1 MAWERLA
8 HAEITG
14 SAGILT
20 SGTFTA
26 KKNLK
31 VILYVTGLSVVNN
44 TAIVFNTDNSSTN
57 YGIRGSVDGGSD
69 YSHGSQTAIVIS
81 PTAQDTSYSTFNI
94 TNIDGQEKIV
104 IHDSTNTGGSGSGN
118 APSRREG
125 AGKWATT
132 SGQITKITVTDNNGG
147 TGSITCGVGSYITVL
162 GAKEPATADVITVDC
177 GTTATAGT
185 TSSGGTLNITSGGST
200 VLSTIDVGTTSDT
213 KWVLRYKAN
222 FGTWSANSYFH
233 VCLSDNDNP
242 ITSSQDELGVLYRND
257 SSSNNF
263 GVHTVAGAN
272 PNSVNSQDQQTWS
285 TSTSTDYYF
294 EIVRESSTS
303 AKVNFYGTDST
314 YTTVSSTSSY
324 TSVSANCDGLDRIKI
339 MENSASNTS
348 GAVTI
353 SDIEFYNGITAVT
366 SGKKHLMIQ
375 AKGIASS
382 ADISFKLRFNND
394 SGSNYTFRS
403 SANGGADGTDTSE
416 TYINAGTGFSGTA
429 NIFGTFYVINEA
441 AKEKLVISE
450 CTAGQSGAGTAPER
464 KELVGKWANTSNAI
478 TRVDVHNSGSGDF
491 GEGSEVTVYGT
502 D

>member
-8 HAEITG
+8 HTEITG

-44 TAIVFNTDNSSTN
+44 TAIVFNTDNASSN

-69 YSHGSQTAIVIS
+69 YSHGSQPAIVIS

-162 GAKEPATADVITVDC
+162 GAKEAATSDTITVD
-177 GTTATAGT
+177 TFAA
-185 TSSGGTLNITSGGST
+185 
-200 VLSTIDVGTTSDT
+200 
-213 KWVLRYKAN
+213 
-222 FGTWSANSYFH
+222 
-233 VCLSDNDNP
+233 
-242 ITSSQDELGVLYRND
+242 
-257 SSSNNF
+257 
-263 GVHTVAGAN
+263 
-272 PNSVNSQDQQTWS
+272 
-285 TSTSTDYYF
+285 
-294 EIVRESSTS
+294 
-303 AKVNFYGTDST
+303 
-314 YTTVSSTSSY
+314 
-324 TSVSANCDGLDRIKI
+324 
-339 MENSASNTS
+339 
-348 GAVTI
+348 
-353 SDIEFYNGITAVT
+353 
-366 SGKKHLMIQ
+366 KKHLMVQI
-375 AKGIASS
+375 KKIASGNAS
-382 ADISFKLRFNND
+382 VGLQFNADTGNNYSFRRNV
-394 SGSNYTFRS
+394 
-403 SANGGADGTDTSE
+403 NGGTDAERTSKSFTAGE
-416 TYINAGTGFSGTA
+416 DNTATSFSTHYI
-429 NIFGTFYVINEA
+429 INEA

-450 CTAGQSGAGTAPER
+450 FSEIGSSGAGNAPDRE
-464 KELVGKWANTSNAI
+464 EIVGKWANTSNQI
-478 TRVDVHNSGSGDF
+478 TKIDVKNQVGGDF
-491 GEGSEVTVYGT
+491 AEGSEVTVYGT